1 MATLL
6 LRLAA
11 PLQSWGADSKF
22 EIRKTNR
29 EPTKSGVLGLL
40 AAALGVRRDD
50 DKGLQELKTLRFGV
64 RVDQEGGLL
73 VDFHT
78 ANNPTPQQTAK
89 ARAAGKAPP
98 SPYVTRR
105 HYLTDAMFLVGLES
119 EDETLLHQLETALR
133 SPAFP
138 LFLGRRSCPPTQPVC
153 LGVRQRELL
162 EALQS
167 EPSLVPPWKKRD
179 STQCRI
185 VIDARPQESGV
196 PVRDLPLSFSP
207 VRRQYGFRPVREL
220 TAPDP
225 AGKQEETEHDPF
237 SEWR

>member
-153 LGVRQRELL
+153 LGVRQRELF

-167 EPSLVPPWKKRD
+167 EPSLVPPWKK
-179 STQCRI
+179 T
-185 VIDARPQESGV
+185 
-196 PVRDLPLSFSP
+196 
-207 VRRQYGFRPVREL
+207 RQYPMSNCDRCKTAGIRCSCPGSAAFLQSGSPPVWI
-220 TAPDP
+220 PP
-225 AGKQEETEHDPF
+225 CAGTD
-237 SEWR
+237 SA

>member
-1 MATLL
+1 M
-6 LRLAA
+6 
-11 PLQSWGADSKF
+11 
-22 EIRKTNR
+22 
-29 EPTKSGVLGLL
+29 
-40 AAALGVRRDD
+40 
-50 DKGLQELKTLRFGV
+50 
-64 RVDQEGGLL
+64 
-73 VDFHT
+73 DFHT

-207 VRRQYGFRPVREL
+207 VRHQYGFRSVREL
-220 TAPDP
+220 IAPDP